1 MQYREIG
8 KTGVRASV
16 IGLGCEHLDRKP
28 YAQVKETI
36 DAALEAG
43 ITHLDIFMPG
53 REVRENIARALGDR
67 RGDVTLQGH
76 IGSTDIHQQYDISR
90 DMKVVRR
97 YFEDYL
103 RLFGYID
110 FGMMFFID
118 SEKDYQGVFETDFIT
133 YVLER
138 RRQGDIRHIGFSS
151 HNPVMAR
158 RVIETG
164 VPETMLF
171 SINPAF
177 DLHPAQIDVLER
189 LNAQDRLDVSAF
201 DGLDP
206 VRAELYRLCE
216 RRGVGL
222 TVMKTLGAGKLL
234 SPEHTPFARPMTVVQ
249 CIHYALTRPAVAAVM
264 LGCQSGQEVR
274 QAMEYFNADEQA
286 RDYSSVLGTLKSDF
300 RGNCVYCGHCQPC
313 PSGIDIAAVN
323 KYLDIARLDEANVPP
338 SVRSHYLQLEHRGG
352 ECVACKSCEKRCPFG
367 VPVIENMR
375 AAKSI
380 FEGE

>member
-53 REVRENIARALGDR
+53 REVRENIARALGDH

-76 IGSTDIHQQYDISR
+76 IGFTDIHQQYDISR

-164 VPETMLF
+164 VPEMMLF

-216 RRGVGL
+216 RRGVGI

-323 KYLDIARLDEANVPP
+323 KYLDIARLDEANLPP

-352 ECVACKSCEKRCPFG
+352 ECVGCKSCEKRCPFG